1 MYMDKQERDG
11 EFSSVR
17 ENVRLMPAGRAAE
30 DFCPHVCRI
39 GEDAGLDLDGAGY
52 E

>member
-1 MYMDKQERDG
+1 MANSQVSERMSDD
-11 EFSSVR
+11 
-17 ENVRLMPAGRAAE
+17 AGRSGSE